1 MQVVSF
7 LLQEGELSLQQL
19 LSLIELP
26 LRTERG
32 RLEGTGKKGMEIS
45 TAVM

>member
-1 MQVVSF
+1 MQIVSL

-19 LSLIELP
+19 LSFIELP
-26 LRTERG
+26 LRTERDT
-32 RLEGTGKKGMEIS
+32 LEGTGKKGMEIG